1 MKKYDFK
8 NMSILDIEKA
18 ILELRAETEAIIKET
33 ADIKKETADI
43 KKETEAIKKK
53 GEAELIALKK
63 EGESRHQ
70 KNKDE
75 IEAIKK
81 EGEDRHQKNKDE
93 IEAIKKEGEA
103 RHQKYLAE
111 IEILRKEREVVEKKL
126 QSTLDGLGFNIG
138 LTTEEL
144 FANSIEKTMEIDG
157 VKYYKMSKNLQILD
171 INGNILSEIDIVLF
185 NQKYICILEVK
196 HHAKLE
202 DTIKLL
208 EKTIPN
214 FIKEEK
220 KFEKYTI
227 LPFIAGMS
235 FEKNV
240 LQFAKQHNI
249 GLLKYRGEHFK
260 VINK

>member
-8 NMSILDIEKA
+8 NMSIPDIEKA

-33 ADIKKETADI
+33 ED
-43 KKETEAIKKK
+43 IKKK
-53 GEAELIALKK
+53 GEEELNALKK
-63 EGESRHQ
+63 ETE
-70 KNKDE
+70 D
-75 IEAIKK
+75 IKK
-81 EGEDRHQKNKDE
+81 KGAEELN
-93 IEAIKKEGEA
+93 ALKKEGEA
-103 RHQKYLAE
+103 RHQQYLVE

-157 VKYYKMSKNLQILD
+157 IKYYKISKNLQIIDKTGNTLSELD
-171 INGNILSEIDIVLF
+171 IILF

-202 DTIKLL
+202 DSIKLL

-214 FIKEEK
+214 FISEEK
-220 KFEKYTI
+220 KFKNFTI
-227 LPFIAGMS
+227 LPFIAAMS

-240 LQFAKQHNI
+240 LQYAKEHHI

>member
-1 MKKYDFK
+1 MKKYDFNK
-8 NMSILDIEKA
+8 MSNAEIETA
-18 ILELRAETEAIIKET
+18 IIKLRAETEAIKKAGEARHQKNLDEID
-33 ADIKKETADI
+33 AIKKAGEARHQKHLDEMEAI
-43 KKETEAIKKK
+43 KKETEAIKKA
-53 GEAELIALKK
+53 GEAELIAL
-63 EGESRHQ
+63 
-70 KNKDE
+70 
-75 IEAIKK
+75 
-81 EGEDRHQKNKDE
+81 
-93 IEAIKKEGEA
+93 KKEGEA

-171 INGNILSEIDIVLF
+171 KIGNTLSELDIVLF

-202 DTIKLL
+202 DSIKLL

-220 KFEKYTI
+220 KFEKFTI
-227 LPFIAGMS
+227 LPFIAAMS

>member
-8 NMSILDIEKA
+8 NMSIPDIEKA
-18 ILELRAETEAIIKET
+18 ILELRAETEAIIKEI
-33 ADIKKETADI
+33 ADIKKEGEAELVAL
-43 KKETEAIKKK
+43 KKG
-53 GEAELIALKK
+53 GEAELIA
-63 EGESRHQ
+63 
-70 KNKDE
+70 
-75 IEAIKK
+75 IKK
-81 EGEDRHQKNKDE
+81 EGEARHQKNKDE

-111 IEILRKEREVVEKKL
+111 IEILRKERELVEKKL

>member
-8 NMSILDIEKA
+8 NMSISDIEKA

-33 ADIKKETADI
+33 ENI
-43 KKETEAIKKK
+43 KKETEDIKKK
-53 GEAELIALKK
+53 GAEELNALKK
-63 EGESRHQ
+63 ETE
-70 KNKDE
+70 D
-75 IEAIKK
+75 IKK
-81 EGEDRHQKNKDE
+81 KGAEELN
-93 IEAIKKEGEA
+93 ALKKEGEA
-103 RHQKYLAE
+103 RHQKYLVE

-157 VKYYKMSKNLQILD
+157 IKYYKISKNLQILD
-171 INGNILSEIDIVLF
+171 KIGNTLSELDIVLF

-202 DTIKLL
+202 DSIKLL

-220 KFEKYTI
+220 KFENFTI
-227 LPFIAGMS
+227 LPFIAAMS

-240 LQFAKQHNI
+240 LQYAKEHNI

>member
-1 MKKYDFK
+1 MKKYDFNK
-8 NMSILDIEKA
+8 MSNAEMEKA
-18 ILELRAETEAIIKET
+18 IIKLRAETEAI
-33 ADIKKETADI
+33 KKETEAI
-43 KKETEAIKKK
+43 KKKGEEELNALKKETEAIKKK

-63 EGESRHQ
+63 AGES
-70 KNKDE
+70 E
-75 IEAIKK
+75 LIAL
-81 EGEDRHQKNKDE
+81 
-93 IEAIKKEGEA
+93 KKEGEA

-171 INGNILSEIDIVLF
+171 KIGNTLSELDIVLF

-202 DTIKLL
+202 DSIKLL

-220 KFEKYTI
+220 KFEKFTI
-227 LPFIAGMS
+227 LPFIAAMS

-240 LQFAKQHNI
+240 LHFAKQHNI

>member
-1 MKKYDFK
+1 MKKYDFNK
-8 NMSILDIEKA
+8 MSNAEIETA
-18 ILELRAETEAIIKET
+18 IIKLRAETEAIKKET
-33 ADIKKETADI
+33 EAIKKETADI

-53 GEAELIALKK
+53 GEAELIAL
-63 EGESRHQ
+63 
-70 KNKDE
+70 
-75 IEAIKK
+75 
-81 EGEDRHQKNKDE
+81 
-93 IEAIKKEGEA
+93 KKEGEA

-171 INGNILSEIDIVLF
+171 KIGNTLSELDIVLF

-214 FIKEEK
+214 FIIEEK
-220 KFEKYTI
+220 KFEKFTI
-227 LPFIAGMS
+227 LPFIAAMS

>member
-8 NMSILDIEKA
+8 NMSISDIEKA

-33 ADIKKETADI
+33 ENIKKETEDI
-43 KKETEAIKKK
+43 KKETEDIKKK
-53 GEAELIALKK
+53 GAEELNALKK
-63 EGESRHQ
+63 ETE
-70 KNKDE
+70 N
-75 IEAIKK
+75 IKK
-81 EGEDRHQKNKDE
+81 ETEDIKKKGAEELN
-93 IEAIKKEGEA
+93 ALKKEGEA

-111 IEILRKEREVVEKKL
+111 IEILRKEREIVEKKL

-157 VKYYKMSKNLQILD
+157 VKYYKISKNLQILD
-171 INGNILSEIDIVLF
+171 KIGNTLSELDIVLF

-202 DTIKLL
+202 DSIKLL
-208 EKTIPN
+208 ENTIPN
-214 FIKEEK
+214 FISEEK
-220 KFEKYTI
+220 KFENFTI
-227 LPFIAGMS
+227 LPFIAAMS

-240 LQFAKQHNI
+240 LQYAKEHNI

>member
-8 NMSILDIEKA
+8 NMSISDIEKA
-18 ILELRAETEAIIKET
+18 ILELRAETDAIIKET
-33 ADIKKETADI
+33 EDIKKKGAEELNALKKETENIKKKGAEELNALKKETENI
-43 KKETEAIKKK
+43 KKETEDIKKK
-53 GEAELIALKK
+53 GAEELNNL
-63 EGESRHQ
+63 
-70 KNKDE
+70 
-75 IEAIKK
+75 
-81 EGEDRHQKNKDE
+81 
-93 IEAIKKEGEA
+93 KKEGEA

-157 VKYYKMSKNLQILD
+157 IKYYKISKNLQIID
-171 INGNILSEIDIVLF
+171 KTGNTLSELDIVLF

-202 DTIKLL
+202 DPIKLL
-208 EKTIPN
+208 EKTIPT
-214 FIKEEK
+214 FILEEK
-220 KFEKYTI
+220 KFENFTI
-227 LPFIAGMS
+227 LPFIAAMS

-240 LQFAKQHNI
+240 LQYAKEHNI

>member
-1 MKKYDFK
+1 MKKYDFNK
-8 NMSILDIEKA
+8 MSNAEIETA
-18 ILELRAETEAIIKET
+18 IIKLRAETEAIKKAGEARHQKNLDKI
-33 ADIKKETADI
+33 DVIKKAGEARHQKHLDEMEVI
-43 KKETEAIKKK
+43 KKETEAIKK
-53 GEAELIALKK
+53 A
-63 EGESRHQ
+63 
-70 KNKDE
+70 
-75 IEAIKK
+75 
-81 EGEDRHQKNKDE
+81 
-93 IEAIKKEGEA
+93 GEA

-171 INGNILSEIDIVLF
+171 KIGNTLSELDIVLF

-202 DTIKLL
+202 DSIKLL

-220 KFEKYTI
+220 KFEKFTI
-227 LPFIAGMS
+227 LPFIAAMS

-240 LQFAKQHNI
+240 LHFAKQHNI

>member
-8 NMSILDIEKA
+8 NMSISDIEKA

-33 ADIKKETADI
+33 EDIKKKGAEELNAL
-43 KKETEAIKKK
+43 KKETEDIKKK
-53 GEAELIALKK
+53 GAEELNAL
-63 EGESRHQ
+63 
-70 KNKDE
+70 
-75 IEAIKK
+75 
-81 EGEDRHQKNKDE
+81 
-93 IEAIKKEGEA
+93 KKEGEA
-103 RHQKYLAE
+103 RHQQYLVE

-157 VKYYKMSKNLQILD
+157 IKYYKISKNLQIIDKTGNTLSELD
-171 INGNILSEIDIVLF
+171 IILF

-202 DTIKLL
+202 DSIKLL

-214 FIKEEK
+214 FISEEK
-220 KFEKYTI
+220 KFKNFTI
-227 LPFIAGMS
+227 LPFIAAMS
-235 FEKNV
+235 FEKNI
-240 LQFAKQHNI
+240 LQYAKEHHI

>member
-8 NMSILDIEKA
+8 NMSIPDIEKA
-18 ILELRAETEAIIKET
+18 ILELRAETEAIIKEI
-33 ADIKKETADI
+33 ADIKKEGEAELVAL
-43 KKETEAIKKK
+43 KKG

-63 EGESRHQ
+63 EGE
-70 KNKDE
+70 
-75 IEAIKK
+75 A
-81 EGEDRHQKNKDE
+81 RHQKNKDE

-111 IEILRKEREVVEKKL
+111 IEILRKERELVEKKL

-220 KFEKYTI
+220 KFEKFTI
-227 LPFIAGMS
+227 IPFIAGMS

>member
-8 NMSILDIEKA
+8 NMSIPDIEKA

-63 EGESRHQ
+63 EGEARHQ

-81 EGEDRHQKNKDE
+81 AGEAE
-93 IEAIKKEGEA
+93 LIALKKEGEA

-111 IEILRKEREVVEKKL
+111 IEILRKERELVEKKL

-220 KFEKYTI
+220 KFEKFTI
-227 LPFIAGMS
+227 IPFIAGMS

>member
-1 MKKYDFK
+1 MKKYDFNK
-8 NMSILDIEKA
+8 MSNAEIETA
-18 ILELRAETEAIIKET
+18 IIKLRAETEAI
-33 ADIKKETADI
+33 KKKGEEELNAL

-63 EGESRHQ
+63 AGES
-70 KNKDE
+70 E
-75 IEAIKK
+75 LIAL
-81 EGEDRHQKNKDE
+81 
-93 IEAIKKEGEA
+93 KKEGEA
-103 RHQKYLAE
+103 RHQKYFAE

-171 INGNILSEIDIVLF
+171 KIGNTLSELDIVLF

-202 DTIKLL
+202 DSIKLL

-220 KFEKYTI
+220 KFEKFTI
-227 LPFIAGMS
+227 LPFIAAMS

>member
-1 MKKYDFK
+1 MKKYDFNK
-8 NMSILDIEKA
+8 MSNAEIETDIIK
-18 ILELRAETEAIIKET
+18 LRAETEA
-33 ADIKKETADI
+33 I

-53 GEAELIALKK
+53 GEADLVALKKAGEAELVALKKAGEAELIAL
-63 EGESRHQ
+63 
-70 KNKDE
+70 
-75 IEAIKK
+75 
-81 EGEDRHQKNKDE
+81 
-93 IEAIKKEGEA
+93 KKEGEA

-171 INGNILSEIDIVLF
+171 KIGNTLSELDIVLF

-202 DTIKLL
+202 DSIKLL

-220 KFEKYTI
+220 KFEKFTI
-227 LPFIAGMS
+227 LPFIAAMS

>member
-8 NMSILDIEKA
+8 NMSIPDIEKA
-18 ILELRAETEAIIKET
+18 ILELRAETEAIIKEI
-33 ADIKKETADI
+33 ADIKKEGEAELVAL
-43 KKETEAIKKK
+43 KKG

-63 EGESRHQ
+63 EGEARHQ

-81 EGEDRHQKNKDE
+81 AGEAE
-93 IEAIKKEGEA
+93 LIALKKEGEA

-111 IEILRKEREVVEKKL
+111 IEILRKERELVEKKL

-220 KFEKYTI
+220 KFEKFTI
-227 LPFIAGMS
+227 IPFIAGMS

>member
-8 NMSILDIEKA
+8 NMSIPDIEKA
-18 ILELRAETEAIIKET
+18 ILELRTETDAIIKET
-33 ADIKKETADI
+33 EDIKKKGAEELNAL
-43 KKETEAIKKK
+43 KKETEDIKKK
-53 GEAELIALKK
+53 GAEELNAL
-63 EGESRHQ
+63 
-70 KNKDE
+70 
-75 IEAIKK
+75 
-81 EGEDRHQKNKDE
+81 
-93 IEAIKKEGEA
+93 KKEGEA

-157 VKYYKMSKNLQILD
+157 IKYYKISKNLQIIDKTGNTLSELD
-171 INGNILSEIDIVLF
+171 IILF

-202 DTIKLL
+202 DSIKLL

-214 FIKEEK
+214 FISEEK
-220 KFEKYTI
+220 KFKNFTI
-227 LPFIAGMS
+227 LPFIAAMS

-240 LQFAKQHNI
+240 LQYAKEHHI